1 MYIFAF
7 PMQHQKTRSM
17 KFTKMHGTGNDY
29 IYVNGLVETIENPAE
44 FAIQYSDRH
53 KGIGSDG
60 LVMILASETCDFRM
74 RMFNADGSESEMCG
88 NASRCIGKYVYDK
101 GLTNKTTL
109 TLETLAGVKVLQL
122 FIGVDQKVE
131 KVTVDMGEPILDAAL
146 IPVTSDKNRVINEP
160 LAFNSEIRY
169 NITTVSMGNPH
180 AVIFTTDI
188 LQLDLPKIGPVIE
201 NATIF
206 PRRTN
211 TEFIEV
217 LTNNHV
223 KMRVWERGSGETM
236 ACGTGACASVVA
248 GVLNGLISRRTTVE
262 LLGGELT
269 IEWKEEDNHV
279 YLTGGATTVFE
290 GEI

>member
-1 MYIFAF
+1 
-7 PMQHQKTRSM
+7 M

-29 IYVNGLVETIENPAE
+29 IYVNGFVETIENPAE
-44 FAIQYSDRH
+44 FAIKYSDRH

-60 LVMILASETCDFRM
+60 LVMIMPSDSCDFRM

-101 GLTNKTTL
+101 GLTTKTSV
-109 TLETLAGVKVLQL
+109 TLETLAGVKVLELVIDDNNQ
-122 FIGVDQKVE
+122 VKT
-131 KVTVDMGEPILDAAL
+131 VTVDMGEPILDGKT
-146 IPVTSDKNRVINEP
+146 IPTIFDEEKIIDKKVS
-160 LAFNSEIRY
+160 FNNGLEY
-169 NITTVSMGNPH
+169 NITAVSMGNPH
-180 AVIFTTDI
+180 AVIYQNDI
-188 LQLDLPKIGPVIE
+188 ANLNLPVIGPVIE
-201 NATIF
+201 NAPVF

-217 LTNNHV
+217 VSDNYI
-223 KMRVWERGSGETM
+223 KMRVWERGSGETL
-236 ACGTGACASVVA
+236 ACGTGACAAVVA
-248 GVLNGLISRRTTVE
+248 GVLNGKNIRKTTVE

-269 IEWKEEDNHV
+269 IEWKESDNHV

>member
-1 MYIFAF
+1 
-7 PMQHQKTRSM
+7 M

-122 FIGVDQKVE
+122 FIGADQKVE

-160 LAFNSEIRY
+160 VAFNSEIRY

-217 LTNNHV
+217 LTKNHV

>member
-1 MYIFAF
+1 
-7 PMQHQKTRSM
+7 M

-29 IYVNGLVETIENPAE
+29 IYVNGFVETIENPAE
-44 FAIQYSDRH
+44 FAIKYSDRH

-60 LVMILASETCDFRM
+60 LVMIMPSDSCDFRM

-101 GLTNKTTL
+101 GLTTKTSV
-109 TLETLAGVKVLQL
+109 TLETLAGVKVLELVIDDNNQ
-122 FIGVDQKVE
+122 VKT
-131 KVTVDMGEPILDAAL
+131 VTVDMGEPILDGKT
-146 IPVTSDKNRVINEP
+146 IPTIFDEEKIIDKKVS
-160 LAFNSEIRY
+160 FNNGLEY
-169 NITTVSMGNPH
+169 NITAVSMGNPH
-180 AVIFTTDI
+180 AVIYQNDI
-188 LQLDLPKIGPVIE
+188 ANLNLPVIGPVIE
-201 NATIF
+201 NAQVF

-217 LTNNHV
+217 VSDNYI
-223 KMRVWERGSGETM
+223 KMRVWERGSGETL
-236 ACGTGACASVVA
+236 ACGTGACAAVVA
-248 GVLNGLISRRTTVE
+248 GVLNGKNTRKTTVE

-269 IEWKEEDNHV
+269 IEWKESDNHV

>member
-1 MYIFAF
+1 
-7 PMQHQKTRSM
+7 M

-109 TLETLAGVKVLQL
+109 TLETLAGVKALQL
-122 FIGVDQKVE
+122 FIGADQKVE